1 MSIKPLVVRRIS
13 ATLAAAAIAGGTLF
27 APASVSVLPQAQA
40 QTCDETHRAV
50 SDGSLTW
57 GVKESFRKYVTGNIA
72 RGEITVKDGANNS
85 GGSIVYPAS
94 ASSITGDSKGVVR
107 FGGTVNFKGHD
118 GILDLTLSDIA
129 MRIDGSKA
137 ELTADYSSRKFEG
150 MQAHEPGPIET
161 GNDVVFATVNL
172 NSAANFSANSVN
184 LAGTTTLTS
193 TGVEAFGG
201 FYEAGTQLDNTVGTL
216 SLKDECGPAPEDTG
230 GGSGGGGGSDT
241 NFTGATDSG
250 ATEGIAGLVGTL
262 NDTLVEVNGLIVNS
276 GNIMDNSGRLY
287 DRVMGT
293 SGGGT
298 SNSGTSGTGNTNSGT
313 SGSNSTGSNTSGN
326 TDSNSNSTTTGGGNN
341 STGGTTSGGN
351 STGGNSTASGT
362 TGGTGGGNAAAA
374 ASTAGASGAESA
386 GASDSSVCQAGDS
399 VGITSAQAQWG
410 VRTSFRNYIS
420 GSIANGGWR
429 LGGVQESGDTF
440 IFSGDSGAV
449 DPGSTSGTILFPGS
463 INFYGHNGTLDTTF
477 SNMEIQ
483 FSGNSGQLIVNT
495 VSNDVDGNSK
505 DYGRI
510 TLANLNFSSLNVS
523 DSSASGTASTVLTG
537 AGADAFGNFYPEGDA
552 LDDITFEA
560 SLGGSASCAEGQGSG
575 GASAGTGAGGGAS
588 AASELRNS
596 GGSASTSGGNSG
608 NGTSGSVNDQIEFSE
623 DSGADNASGGN
634 QFSIKDASVG
644 GASGISDSTIILLLL
659 AAFVV
664 AGTTVTSF
672 GSRNPN

>member
-1 MSIKPLVVRRIS
+1 MSIKRLVVRRIS

-27 APASVSVLPQAQA
+27 APASISVLPQAQA

-57 GVKESFRKYVTGNIA
+57 GVKESFRNYVEGNIA
-72 RGEITVKDGANNS
+72 RGAITVKDGASRS
-85 GGSIVYPAS
+85 GGSVVYPAS

-107 FGGTVNFKGHD
+107 FGGTVNFTGHN
-118 GILDLTLSDIA
+118 GVLDLTLSDIA
-129 MRIDGSKA
+129 MHIDGSTA

-150 MQAHEPGPIET
+150 MNSHEPGPIET
-161 GNDVVFATVNL
+161 GNDVVFASVNL
-172 NSAANFSANSVN
+172 NSAANFKSNSVN

-193 TGVEAFGG
+193 SGVNVFGG
-201 FYEAGTQLDNTVGTL
+201 FYEAGIQLDNTVGTL

-230 GGSGGGGGSDT
+230 GGTGGGGGSDT

-287 DRVMGT
+287 DRVMG
-293 SGGGT
+293 G
-298 SNSGTSGTGNTNSGT
+298 SGTSGAGT
-313 SGSNSTGSNTSGN
+313 SGSGNTTSGTTGSNTTGSNTTGN
-326 TDSNSNSTTTGGGNN
+326 TDSNTNSTTGGGTNT
-341 STGGTTSGGN
+341 TGGTTSGGN
-351 STGGNSTASGT
+351 STGGNTTASGT
-362 TGGTGGGNAAAA
+362 TGGTGGGNTAAA
-374 ASTAGASGAESA
+374 ASTAATTGAQSA

-410 VRTSFRNYIS
+410 VRTSFRNYIA

-483 FSGNSGQLIVNT
+483 FAGNSGQLIVNT

-537 AGADAFGNFYPEGDA
+537 AGADAFGNFYPEGDP

-560 SLGGSASCAEGQGSG
+560 SLGGSASCTEGQGSG

-588 AASELRNS
+588 TASELRAS
-596 GGSASTSGGNSG
+596 GGSTGTSGG

-623 DSGADNASGGN
+623 DSGADSAAGGN
-634 QFSIKDASVG
+634 QFRIKDASVG
-644 GASGISDSTIILLLL
+644 GQSGISDSTIILLLL

>member
-50 SDGSLTW
+50 SDGSLIW
-57 GVKESFRKYVTGNIA
+57 GVKESFRKYVVGNIA
-72 RGEITVKDGANNS
+72 RGEITVKDGATNS
-85 GGSIVYPAS
+85 GGSIQYPAS
-94 ASSITGDSKGVVR
+94 ASSITGDSKGVIR
-107 FGGTVNFKGHD
+107 FGGTVNFKGHN

-172 NSAANFSANSVN
+172 NSAANFTSNSVN

-193 TGVEAFGG
+193 TGVDAFGG
-201 FYEAGTQLDNTVGTL
+201 FYESGTQLDNTVGTL

-250 ATEGIAGLVGTL
+250 ATEGIAGLMGTL

-287 DRVMGT
+287 DRVTGG
-293 SGGGT
+293 SGSGNSG
-298 SNSGTSGTGNTNSGT
+298 SGTSGAGNTNSGT
-313 SGSNSTGSNTSGN
+313 TGSNNSTTGTTGN
-326 TDSNSNSTTTGGGNN
+326 SNSNSNSTNSNTTGGTD
-341 STGGTTSGGN
+341 STGGTAS
-351 STGGNSTASGT
+351 GGNSTASGN
-362 TGGTGGGNAAAA
+362 TGGATGGNAASGAT
-374 ASTAGASGAESA
+374 ASGNAGAESA
-386 GASDSSVCQAGDS
+386 GATDASVCQAGDS
-399 VGITSAQAQWG
+399 IGVTSAQAEWG
-410 VRTSFRNYIS
+410 VRTSFRNYIA

-429 LGGVQESGDTF
+429 LGGVEEGNDTF
-440 IFSGDSGAV
+440 LFSGNAGAV
-449 DPGSTSGTILFPGS
+449 NPSSNSGTVLFPGS
-463 INFYGHNGTLDTTF
+463 INFYGHNGVLDTTF
-477 SNMEIQ
+477 SNLEIQ
-483 FSGNSGQLIVNT
+483 FSGNSGQLIAT
-495 VSNDVDGNSK
+495 TTSNDVDGNSK

-510 TLANLNFSSLNVS
+510 NLAILSFSSLNVS
-523 DSSASGTASTVLTG
+523 DSSASGTASTTLTG
-537 AGADAFGNFYPEGDA
+537 AGADAFGNFYPEGDP

-560 SLGGSASCAEGQGSG
+560 SLGGDASCADGQGTGGASAGSGAGGGESAAAALRNSG
-575 GASAGTGAGGGAS
+575 GASAS
-588 AASELRNS
+588 
-596 GGSASTSGGNSG
+596 
-608 NGTSGSVNDQIEFSE
+608 
-623 DSGADNASGGN
+623 ASGGN
-634 QFSIKDASVG
+634 GASGSNGSVDDQIELGEGSNSADDNDGNQFRIKDASVG
-644 GASGISDSTIILLLL
+644 GQSGISDSTIILLLL

>member
-57 GVKESFRKYVTGNIA
+57 GVKESFRKYVEGNIA
-72 RGEITVKDGANNS
+72 RGEITVKDGASRS
-85 GGSIVYPAS
+85 GGSVAYPAS
-94 ASSITGDSKGVVR
+94 ASAITGDSKGVVR
-107 FGGTVNFKGHD
+107 FGGTVNFTGHN
-118 GILDLTLSDIA
+118 GVLDLTLSDIA
-129 MRIDGSKA
+129 MHIDGSKA

-150 MQAHEPGPIET
+150 MNSHEPGPIET
-161 GNDVVFATVNL
+161 GNDVVFASVNL
-172 NSAANFSANSVN
+172 NSAANFKSNSVN

-193 TGVEAFGG
+193 SGVNVFGG
-201 FYEAGTQLDNTVGTL
+201 FYEAGIQLDNTVGTL

-230 GGSGGGGGSDT
+230 GGSGGGGSDT

-287 DRVMGT
+287 DRVMG
-293 SGGGT
+293 G
-298 SNSGTSGTGNTNSGT
+298 SGTSGSGNTNSGT
-313 SGSNSTGSNTSGN
+313 TGSNTTGSNTTGN
-326 TDSNSNSTTTGGGNN
+326 TDSNTNNTTGGGTNT
-341 STGGTTSGGN
+341 TGGNTSGGN
-351 STGGNSTASGT
+351 STGGNTTASGT
-362 TGGTGGGNAAAA
+362 TGGTGGGNTAAA
-374 ASTAGASGAESA
+374 ASTAGATGAQSA

-410 VRTSFRNYIS
+410 VRTSFRNYIA

-429 LGGVQESGDTF
+429 LGGVQESGNTF

-477 SNMEIQ
+477 SNLEIQ
-483 FSGNSGQLIVNT
+483 FAGNSGQLIVNT

-537 AGADAFGNFYPEGDA
+537 AGADAFGNFYPEGDP

-588 AASELRNS
+588 TASELRAS
-596 GGSASTSGGNSG
+596 GGSTGTSGG

-623 DSGADNASGGN
+623 DSGADNAAGGN
-634 QFSIKDASVG
+634 QFRIKDASVG
-644 GASGISDSTIILLLL
+644 GQSGISDSTIILLLL

>member
-57 GVKESFRKYVTGNIA
+57 GVKESFRKYVVGNIA
-72 RGEITVKDGANNS
+72 RGEITVKDGATNS
-85 GGSIVYPAS
+85 GGSIQYPAS
-94 ASSITGDSKGVVR
+94 ASSITGDSKGVIR
-107 FGGTVNFKGHD
+107 FGGTVNFKGHN

-172 NSAANFSANSVN
+172 NSAANFTSNSVN

-193 TGVEAFGG
+193 TGVDAFGG
-201 FYEAGTQLDNTVGTL
+201 FYESGTQLDNTVGTL

-250 ATEGIAGLVGTL
+250 ATEGIAGLMGTL

-287 DRVMGT
+287 DRVTGG
-293 SGGGT
+293 SGSGNSG
-298 SNSGTSGTGNTNSGT
+298 SGTSGSGNTNSGT
-313 SGSNSTGSNTSGN
+313 TGSNNSTTGTTGN
-326 TDSNSNSTTTGGGNN
+326 SNSNSNSTNSNTTGGTN

-351 STGGNSTASGT
+351 STASGNTGGTTGGNAASGT
-362 TGGTGGGNAAAA
+362 TASGNA
-374 ASTAGASGAESA
+374 GAESA
-386 GASDSSVCQAGDS
+386 GATDASVCQAGDS
-399 VGITSAQAQWG
+399 IGVTSAQAEWG
-410 VRTSFRNYIS
+410 VRTSFRNYIA

-429 LGGVQESGDTF
+429 LGGVEEGNDTF
-440 IFSGDSGAV
+440 IFSGNAGAV
-449 DPGSTSGTILFPGS
+449 NPSSNSGTILFPGS
-463 INFYGHNGTLDTTF
+463 INFYGHNGVLDTTF
-477 SNMEIQ
+477 SNLEIQ
-483 FSGNSGQLIVNT
+483 FSGNSGQLIAT
-495 VSNDVDGNSK
+495 TTSNDVDGNSK

-510 TLANLNFSSLNVS
+510 NLANLSFSSLNVS
-523 DSSASGTASTVLTG
+523 DSSASGTASTTLTG
-537 AGADAFGNFYPEGDA
+537 AGADAFGNFYPEGDP

-560 SLGGSASCAEGQGSG
+560 SLGGDASCAEGQGTS
-575 GASAGTGAGGGAS
+575 GASAGSGAGGGDS
-588 AASELRNS
+588 AAAALRNS
-596 GGSASTSGGNSG
+596 GGTSASTSGGNSA
-608 NGTSGSVNDQIEFSE
+608 SGSNGSVDDQIELGEGSN
-623 DSGADNASGGN
+623 SADGNEGN
-634 QFSIKDASVG
+634 QFRIKDASVG
-644 GASGISDSTIILLLL
+644 GQSGISDSTIILLLL